1 VNWARRSGSPFPGGS
16 LAEWR
21 RTVGR
26 LRGSWRQLLGRPLRA
41 MRHPYPRGQMGPLR
55 GPPRHDL
62 CRGPR
67 ERWAQSYR
75 PPRSRETGVG
85 AFAILNL
92 TGSSFKSPLT

>member
-26 LRGSWRQLLGRPLRA
+26 LRGSWRQLLGGPLRA

-55 GPPRHDL
+55 GRRAMI
-62 CRGPR
+62 CGGARGSVGR
-67 ERWAQSYR
+67 RATGRRGRGRRAWA
-75 PPRSRETGVG
+75 P
-85 AFAILNL
+85 
-92 TGSSFKSPLT
+92 SPY